1 MLGFTRGR
9 ESHTFYYS
17 TAAMSQ
23 KFGSKYDDA
32 DSSSSSSAGGKQTE
46 DRALAAIIDVT
57 AIRVDEG
64 SGAGSGASTDLDA
77 ALRLEIDYSS
87 DRELRGARWS
97 VAFVVDIVSKRYIV
111 ELGSHDGVNVRVGA
125 NSFVFSLDR
134 LDVTRVKSK
143 HLLNNAGLL
152 VATLVTRESEDVL
165 GVNLVVQTARS
176 KDGDRLVRHI
186 LNPLR

>member
-1 MLGFTRGR
+1 
-9 ESHTFYYS
+9 
-17 TAAMSQ
+17 MSQ
-23 KFGSKYDDA
+23 NFGSKYDDTG
-32 DSSSSSSAGGKQTE
+32 SSSAGGKQAE
-46 DRALAAIIDVT
+46 DGALPAVIDVT

-64 SGAGSGASTDLDA
+64 RGGGASTALDA

-87 DRELRGARWS
+87 DRALRGARWS

-111 ELGSHDGVNVRVGA
+111 ELGAQGGVDVREGA

-134 LDVTRVKSK
+134 LDVTRVKSR

-152 VATLVTRESEDVL
+152 VATLVTGGGEDVL

>member
-1 MLGFTRGR
+1 MDFGIWDQNLGK
-9 ESHTFYYS
+9 
-17 TAAMSQ
+17 A
-23 KFGSKYDDA
+23 
-32 DSSSSSSAGGKQTE
+32 
-46 DRALAAIIDVT
+46 
-57 AIRVDEG
+57 
-64 SGAGSGASTDLDA
+64 
-77 ALRLEIDYSS
+77 
-87 DRELRGARWS
+87 
-97 VAFVVDIVSKRYIV
+97 
-111 ELGSHDGVNVRVGA
+111 GA